1 MGSALLSSCQDNDEI
16 QLPKDSTNKV
26 STEISNFMVSPEEAK
41 QSVVDFMTDSERKSR
56 ATGDFSREVDSVL
69 DLSTLP
75 KTLSTTPF
83 VEGVG
88 KDFYVVTFKNKKM
101 DYDTNP
107 SYFVVRPK

>member
-1 MGSALLSSCQDNDEI
+1 M
-16 QLPKDSTNKV
+16 
-26 STEISNFMVSPEEAK
+26 
-41 QSVVDFMTDSERKSR
+41 R

-75 KTLSTTPF
+75 KTRSTTPF
-83 VEGVG
+83 EDGVG